1 MTLEAE
7 DDVAA
12 AAAAGSADA
21 EAYLLTLPDVG
32 LSLRLTLRAAPPAL
46 RRRSNSYVHFS
57 VELVSASGVRGGI
70 SSGVLAQ
77 YLRAALNHDGEL
89 ISEIPEEGESIEPL
103 SQGGAAASDYRTTGA
118 LDTDCIVCVFERQ
131 RPPLITATPIRSYH
145 ELTPEGR
152 AEVDHA
158 IAEAMA
164 AYAVYSHHAT
174 MAARNVSK
182 EPLKRRRLSPA
193 SKDARTCARSQ
204 GSDMLLWQ
212 VRWDGCSGIFGLSGN
227 CARVS

>member
-7 DDVAA
+7 DDAAAAA

-57 VELVSASGVRGGI
+57 VELVSAAGVRGGI

-77 YLRAALNHDGEL
+77 YLPAALNHDGEL
-89 ISEIPEEGESIEPL
+89 ISEIPEVGESIEPL

-131 RPPLITATPIRSYH
+131 RRPLITATPIRSYH

-164 AYAVYSHHAT
+164 AYA
-174 MAARNVSK
+174 ARNVFD
-182 EPLKRRRLSPA
+182 EPLKTRRLFPA
-193 SKDARTCARSQ
+193 SKGARTCARSQ

-212 VRWDGCSGIFGLSGN
+212 VRWDNCSGIFSL
-227 CARVS
+227 